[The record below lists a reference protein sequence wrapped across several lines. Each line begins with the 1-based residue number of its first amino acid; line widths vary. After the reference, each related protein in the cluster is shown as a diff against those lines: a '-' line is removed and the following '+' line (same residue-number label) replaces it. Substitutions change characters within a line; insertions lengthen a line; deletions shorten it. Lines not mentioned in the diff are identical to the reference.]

1 MLRQYGKTSVNKCQ
15 YVSITSVTHVA
26 EHGRT
31 MQNLYVPPISSRSLQ
46 IPALSNVRCLTE
58 LPLPPEIEEEHC
70 TTSNVS
76 LVSWVDLASP
86 NQKRKKLEKR

>member
-1 MLRQYGKTSVNKCQ
+1 
-15 YVSITSVTHVA
+15 
-26 EHGRT
+26 